1 MAEPDGSA
9 LFFHPG
15 TAMAK
20 QYEFKATFLPYIL
33 VLPQMVVVFVFFFW
47 PSAQGLWQSFFLQDP
62 FGGRMIFVGMENY
75 TRLFTDASYS
85 YGESFAISTAFALS
99 VTALAMTT
107 ALFLAVQANKKIR
120 WATFYKTMLIWPY
133 AVATMVAGVLW
144 LFMFNPN
151 VGVVAWALKN
161 KAGVDW
167 HHLVNSGQAF
177 LLVTLAASWKQI
189 SYNFVF
195 FLAGLQSVPQDFVE
209 AAAID
214 GAGPGKRFWK
224 IIFPLLSPTTFYL
237 LVMNLVYSFFETFP
251 IIHQVTSGGP
261 GKSTSILVYKLWR
274 DGVVNLDLGGSSAQS
289 VILMIMVV
297 GLTVLQF
304 RFLERRVNY

>member
-1 MAEPDGSA
+1 
-9 LFFHPG
+9 
-15 TAMAK
+15 MAK
-20 QYEFKATFLPYIL
+20 QYEFKAKFLPYWL
-33 VLPQMVVVFVFFFW
+33 VLPQMLIVFVFFFW
-47 PSAQGLWQSFFLQDP
+47 PSAQGLWQSFFLQDA
-62 FGGRMIFVGMENY
+62 FGGRMIFVGLENY
-75 TRLFTDASYS
+75 LRLFTDASYS
-85 YGESFAISTAFALS
+85 YGESFVISTAFAVA
-99 VTALAMTT
+99 VTFLAMTS
-107 ALFLAVQANKKIR
+107 ALFLAVQADKKIR
-120 WATFYKTMLIWPY
+120 YATFYKTMLIWPY

-151 VGVVAWALKN
+151 VGVIAWALKH
-161 KAGVDW
+161 KLGVDW

-195 FLAGLQSVPQDFVE
+195 FLAGLQSVPVDFVE

-214 GAGPGKRFWK
+214 GAGPGRRFWK
-224 IIFPLLSPTTFYL
+224 IIFPLLPPTTFYL
-237 LVMNLVYSFFETFP
+237 LVMNLVYAFFETFP

-261 GKSTSILVYKLWR
+261 GKSTSILVYKIWR

-289 VILMIMVV
+289 VILMIMVI

>member
-1 MAEPDGSA
+1 
-9 LFFHPG
+9 
-15 TAMAK
+15 MAK
-20 QYEFKATFLPYIL
+20 QYEFKAKFLPYWL
-33 VLPQMVVVFVFFFW
+33 VLPQMLIVFVFFFW

-62 FGGRMIFVGMENY
+62 FGGRMIFVGLENY
-75 TRLFTDASYS
+75 LRLFTDASYS
-85 YGESFAISTAFALS
+85 YGESFVISTAFAVA
-99 VTALAMTT
+99 VTFLAMTS
-107 ALFLAVQANKKIR
+107 ALFLAVQADKKIR
-120 WATFYKTMLIWPY
+120 YATFYKTMLIWPY

-151 VGVVAWALKN
+151 VGVIAWALKH
-161 KAGVDW
+161 KLGVDW

-195 FLAGLQSVPQDFVE
+195 FLAGLQSVPVDFVE

-214 GAGPGKRFWK
+214 GAGPGRRFWK

-237 LVMNLVYSFFETFP
+237 LVMNLVYAFFETFP

-261 GKSTSILVYKLWR
+261 GKSTSILVYKIWR

-289 VILMIMVV
+289 VILMIMVI

>member
-1 MAEPDGSA
+1 
-9 LFFHPG
+9 
-15 TAMAK
+15 
-20 QYEFKATFLPYIL
+20 
-33 VLPQMVVVFVFFFW
+33 MVIVFIFFFW

-62 FGGRMIFVGMENY
+62 FGGRMIFVGLENY

-85 YGESFAISTAFALS
+85 YGESFTISIAFAMS
-99 VTALAMTT
+99 VTAMAIVSS
-107 ALFLAVQANKKIR
+107 LFLAVQANKKIKF
-120 WATFYKTMLIWPY
+120 ATFYKTMLIWPY

-151 VGVVAWALKN
+151 VGVIAWALKN
-161 KAGVDW
+161 KLGVDW
-167 HHLVNSGQAF
+167 QHLVNSSQAF
-177 LLVTLAASWKQI
+177 ALVVLAASWKQI

-195 FLAGLQSVPQDFVE
+195 FLAGLQSVPVDFVE

-214 GAGPGKRFWK
+214 GAGPSKRFWK

-289 VILMIMVV
+289 VILMIMVI
-297 GLTVLQF
+297 GLTVVQF